1 MPRDYRER
9 RVRTG
14 ADRGTHF
21 GGYRSRMTAHTL
33 LGMSNQN
40 KTSMRRV
47 AFASS
52 AGTTIEFYD
61 FFIYG
66 TAAALVFPTVF
77 FPALGESAATVA
89 SFATF
94 AVAFIARPFGAV
106 LFGHFGDR
114 LGRKKTLI
122 STLLLMGTATVLIGL
137 LPSANTIGVAA
148 PILLVALRFL
158 QGLSVGGEWA
168 GATLLA
174 AEYAPAHKRGLY
186 AVFPQIG
193 PAFAFALSTG
203 TFLLVN
209 LFIGETSPAFI
220 EWGWRVPFL
229 ASSLLVLIGL
239 YVRLNVEETP
249 MFRESASQPR
259 TKTPAPFAGA
269 IRHQWREILI
279 AGGSLA
285 MLFAFF
291 YIGTAYLTSYGTAVV
306 GLTRATVLGIGMG
319 GAVVFGLVIALSAI
333 YSDRIGRKRIVLA
346 SCVVAVPWGL
356 ALFPILDH
364 GTALTFAIGLYGT
377 LIIFAASYG
386 PAGALLPEM
395 FRTEYRYTGA
405 GMAYNLAGVI
415 GGGTAPMIAS
425 RLSEAGHASAI
436 GWVLAGFGLLSV
448 ACALMLP
455 ETKSRT
461 MAGSPD
467 EMLDEPL
474 VESAVPA

>member
-1 MPRDYRER
+1 M
-9 RVRTG
+9 G
-14 ADRGTHF
+14 
-21 GGYRSRMTAHTL
+21 
-33 LGMSNQN
+33 
-40 KTSMRRV
+40 RV
-47 AFASS
+47 AFASC

-77 FPALGESAATVA
+77 FPALGESAGAVA

-94 AVAFIARPFGAV
+94 AVAFVARPFGAV

-122 STLLLMGTATVLIGL
+122 STLLLMGVATVLIGL
-137 LPSANTIGVAA
+137 LPSAGSIGVAA
-148 PILLVALRFL
+148 PILLVVLRFA
-158 QGLSVGGEWA
+158 QGLAVGGEWA

-174 AEYAPAHKRGLY
+174 AEYAPPTKRGLY

-209 LFIGETSPAFI
+209 LFVGETSPAFI
-220 EWGWRVPFL
+220 EWGWRVPFI
-229 ASSLLVLIGL
+229 ASALLVLIGL
-239 YVRLNVEETP
+239 YVRIKVEETP
-249 MFRESASQPR
+249 LFREAEKNPR
-259 TKTPAPFAGA
+259 IKTQAPFSAA

-279 AGGSLA
+279 AGGALA

-306 GLTRATVLGIGMG
+306 GLSRATVLGIGMG
-319 GAVVFGLVIALSAI
+319 GAVVFGIVIALSGM

-346 SCVVAVPWGL
+346 SCVVAVPWGFL
-356 ALFPILDH
+356 LFPILDQ
-364 GTALTFAIGLYGT
+364 GTGLAFALGLYGT
-377 LIIFAASYG
+377 LVIFAASYG

-405 GMAYNLAGVI
+405 GIAYNLAGVI

-425 RLSEAGHASAI
+425 RLTDAGHASSI
-436 GWVLAGFGLLSV
+436 GLVLAAFGALSV
-448 ACALMLP
+448 VCALLLP
-455 ETKSRT
+455 ETRSRSMT
-461 MAGSPD
+461 AVAD
-467 EMLDEPL
+467 E
-474 VESAVPA
+474 VAVPLAGEPVSA